1 MRAMGSSCRKYE
13 HPLAQTKPSVGA
25 AHPAMDD
32 YAAPR
37 LFNDHSAAS
46 HRRQI
51 KQCARSCNSPFANL
65 DKTYSFL

>member
-1 MRAMGSSCRKYE
+1 MSIRSRKRN
-13 HPLAQTKPSVGA
+13 HPSARPT
-25 AHPAMDD
+25 PAMDD

-51 KQCARSCNSPFANL
+51 KQCARSCNSPFENL